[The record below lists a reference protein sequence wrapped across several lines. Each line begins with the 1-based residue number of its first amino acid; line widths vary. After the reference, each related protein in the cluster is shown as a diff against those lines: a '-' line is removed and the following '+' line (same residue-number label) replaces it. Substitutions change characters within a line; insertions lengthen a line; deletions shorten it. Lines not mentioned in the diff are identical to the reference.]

1 MTDHAWTRVPLE
13 NGAGEVDVCHQ
24 CGWASQDLS
33 KEKGL
38 DRLVMRDTWP
48 IPADCLEALDERLA
62 TEQRTAELGGMHV
75 WKCRE
80 ESVTVSSWDSEA
92 TKDKTI
98 NIWERKTW
106 KCRRCG
112 TEEVTRDPKVLD
124 LPRTVTVLIDGRPFK
139 FWGPPKVHVCNF
151 SVAKSV
157 MEK

>member
-1 MTDHAWTRVPLE
+1 MEHAWEKAPLE
-13 NGAGEVDVCHQ
+13 SDAGVGEFCRQ
-24 CGWASQDLS
+24 CGWASHDLS

-38 DRLVMRDTWP
+38 PRLRMRDTWP
-48 IPADCLEALDERLA
+48 IPADCREALEERLA
-62 TEQRTAELGGMHV
+62 TEERTAALGGMHD

-80 ESVTVSSWDSEA
+80 ESITVSSWESEA
-92 TKDKTI
+92 TKERTTD
-98 NIWERKTW
+98 IWERKTW

-112 TEEVTRDPKVLD
+112 TEEVAKDPKALD
-124 LPRTVTVLIDGRPFK
+124 LPRTVRVLIEGRPVG